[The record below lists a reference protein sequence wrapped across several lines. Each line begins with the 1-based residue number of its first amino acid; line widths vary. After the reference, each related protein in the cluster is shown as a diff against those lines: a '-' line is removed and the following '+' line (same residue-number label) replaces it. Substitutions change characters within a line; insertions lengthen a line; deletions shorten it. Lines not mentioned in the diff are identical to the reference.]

1 MYAPFMIFDP
11 NGMPLADTRFPYE
24 AALPRSPV
32 FETFRNGARLD
43 VSDSFDDPTTGERS
57 FAIRRPVMREGRAAY
72 YLAMTFPVS
81 AISSVLEQQAL
92 PESWIGVILD
102 RQRTLVARTR
112 DDHMHVGEQASTDFI
127 YQLRRSGGVDGK
139 VMSVTRDDLK
149 VTTFFSH
156 ADDSGWVAL
165 VGIPRNDLLAT
176 ALAPLG
182 AAALGILLVLAIA
195 IAMAVAVGRTIT
207 RPLAQ
212 LDEAASAL
220 ARGEVFEPPVTGIDE
235 TDRTARVMAEAS
247 VRIHRSSQEMA
258 DRVRDAVIQAERSHL
273 ALLQGQKLEALGNLT
288 AGISHEFNNLL
299 QSMTMGLQLAEMLS
313 SNPRAKVFEPPVT
326 GIDETDRTA
335 RVMAD
340 ASVRIHLS
348 SQEMADRVR
357 DAVIQAE
364 RSHLALLQ
372 GQKLE
377 ALGNLT
383 AGISHEFN
391 NLLQSMTMG
400 LQLAEML
407 SSNPRAKRAIEG
419 CQRSARRA
427 TRLTRHLMT
436 FSRTRTADPE
446 RVDLRVLILG
456 MHELLIGALPNRVVL
471 EMKLPEGEWP
481 AFVDAVQF
489 ELAVLNLAINAR
501 DAMAE
506 GGPLIIDLHQCSLPC
521 DNPFNLSPG
530 PYLCIV
536 VEDTGCGMTP
546 EVQAHIFEPF
556 FTTKPVGEGTGLGL
570 AQVYGFARQSG
581 GAVSVYS
588 EVGKGTR
595 ISILLPRIEAVGPS
609 EPQKSRSAVR
619 VAREARVLVVDDDDE
634 VRDAVT
640 AMLEELGYQVDEA
653 PNAAV
658 ALDRLADR
666 EQPNIDVLF
675 SDIVMPGPL
684 DGIALA
690 DEVHRLYPSI
700 RIVLATGY
708 STRLM
713 ASSGYRVLAKPF
725 SHEALADT
733 LSAMLDAP
741 AP

>member
-1 MYAPFMIFDP
+1 VSIRSRLVWLVIAIIAPAMAFALFGTYSVYRTQSTKIDQGMTEVARAIALAVDRELDRYAAIVTTLASSPTLVSGDLRAYHQRLQQTKHAVGSGVTIFDP
-11 NGMPLADTRFPYE
+11 NGMPLADTHFPYGS
-24 AALPRSPV
+24 ALPRSPV

-57 FAIRRPVMREGRAAY
+57 FAIRRPVMREGRTAY

-102 RQRTLVARTR
+102 RERTLVARTR
-112 DDHMHVGEQASTDFI
+112 DEHMHFGEQASTDFI
-127 YQLRRSGGVDGK
+127 NQLRSSGGVDGK

-156 ADDSGWVAL
+156 ADASGWVAL
-165 VGIPRNDLLAT
+165 VGIPRNDLVAT

-195 IAMAVAVGRTIT
+195 IAMAIAVGRTIT

-235 TDRTARVMAEAS
+235 TDRTARVMADAS
-247 VRIHRSSQEMA
+247 VRIHR
-258 DRVRDAVIQAERSHL
+258 
-273 ALLQGQKLEALGNLT
+273 
-288 AGISHEFNNLL
+288 
-299 QSMTMGLQLAEMLS
+299 
-313 SNPRAKVFEPPVT
+313 
-326 GIDETDRTA
+326 
-335 RVMAD
+335 
-340 ASVRIHLS
+340 S

-471 EMKLPEGEWP
+471 EMRLPEDEWP

-595 ISILLPRIEAVGPS
+595 ISILLPRIEAVAPS

-658 ALDRLADR
+658 ALDRLADP

-684 DGIALA
+684 DGVALA

-713 ASSGYRVLAKPF
+713 ASSGYWVLAKPF